1 MALVPLM
8 MKANMAFR
16 RCSED
21 NYFLTFW
28 SQQHVLRLYSE
39 FKSFSLPVLK
49 SVTSL
54 RQSRT
59 HVNSPRSH
67 TSHTDI
73 KSFCSCFWCFLEF
86 SGRPCWPEILLP
98 NWLCVCVKQRE
109 CIYMCVCVWEGR
121 GAGGLV
127 FGAGGRSRR
136 SEGVYS
142 HRGKD
147 ACLFFASQGLK

>member
-1 MALVPLM
+1 MRVCSVLFSYSTKQRPFFFLRFNVKTNKCMCHQMTKRKVSMASVPLM

-39 FKSFSLPVLK
+39 FKILQPSPRQ

-54 RQSRT
+54 RQSGT
-59 HVNSPRSH
+59 HVNSPQITH
-67 TSHTDI
+67 SHTDI

-98 NWLCVCVKQRE
+98 NWL
-109 CIYMCVCVWEGR
+109 
-121 GAGGLV
+121 
-127 FGAGGRSRR
+127 
-136 SEGVYS
+136 
-142 HRGKD
+142 
-147 ACLFFASQGLK
+147 